1 MSPSPP
7 FLRSVCTCS
16 CGPGWRWLPQGWSL
30 SRTEPTAAPGS
41 TSSRARGGGGR
52 GAGCAGDEAGGV
64 AMKSMC
70 LFCAFPA
77 QLPRTARVGAQVQLA
92 RRAPRPRPD
101 GTPLGCLRCQTKER
115 QCRAWGEPRH
125 LGTQTPLVWQGA
137 QPSLGA
143 GVTGGPESLEGRPAL
158 LPGTHPALL
167 SPRPGHMQL
176 QERPFRIAAPDTH
189 MSSGWETRV
198 QTPRPEP
205 CAPDRQWPSPS
216 PSASCGFYRPG
227 TAGPWLTGKKGQDH
241 G

>member
-1 MSPSPP
+1 
-7 FLRSVCTCS
+7 
-16 CGPGWRWLPQGWSL
+16 
-30 SRTEPTAAPGS
+30 
-41 TSSRARGGGGR
+41 
-52 GAGCAGDEAGGV
+52 
-64 AMKSMC
+64 MKSMC
-70 LFCAFPA
+70 LFCAFPT

-115 QCRAWGEPRH
+115 QCRVRGEPPTPGH
-125 LGTQTPLVWQGA
+125 PDPFSVAGGTA
-137 QPSLGA
+137 QPGGRSHRRA
-143 GVTGGPESLEGRPAL
+143 GRLVL

-205 CAPDRQWPSPS
+205 CAPDRRWPPPS
-216 PSASCGFYRPG
+216 PSAGCSFYHPG
-227 TAGPWLTGKKGQDH
+227 TVGPQLTGKKGQDH